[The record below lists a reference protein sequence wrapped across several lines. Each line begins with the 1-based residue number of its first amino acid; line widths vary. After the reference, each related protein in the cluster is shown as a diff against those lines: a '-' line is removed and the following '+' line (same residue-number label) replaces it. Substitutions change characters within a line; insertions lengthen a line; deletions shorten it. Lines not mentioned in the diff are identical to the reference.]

1 MKRILFVD
9 DEPKILDGL
18 RDLLRKQRKQWDM
31 VFALGGQE
39 ALAKLAEA
47 RFDVVVSDMR
57 MPGIDGVTLLKL
69 VKEQYPVT
77 ARIILS
83 GHAEREAVVAA
94 LPVAHQFL
102 SKPCDADVLRTVVDR
117 ACGLQALLHDDNV
130 RTVIGSVDHLP
141 SVPRTYWELTQA
153 TAQPDVD
160 LADLA
165 KLIERDAAMTA
176 KILQLVNSSYFG
188 LAQRQTSVQKAV
200 AYLGID
206 LLKALALTAH
216 VFSPATAP
224 AVKGFSLEGLQ
235 DHSMRTARL
244 AERFF
249 TDRARAAEAFTAAV
263 VHDVGKIV
271 LAMSVPGRLE
281 EVIRKS
287 KETGRMYHDLEKELL
302 GVTHAEVGGYLLG
315 LWGLPLTIVETV
327 AYHHH
332 PELVV
337 PTDILVAVHVANAL
351 SYPPGP
357 SPDPTAG
364 GRLNATFVEG
374 SPFGSKLSE
383 WRTIAEDELRA
394 TKRES

>member
-18 RDLLRKQRKQWDM
+18 RDLLRKERKQWDM

-39 ALAKLAEA
+39 ALDELARG

-57 MPGIDGVTLLKL
+57 MPGIDGVMLLKM
-69 VKEQYPVT
+69 VKEKYPAT

-83 GHAEREAVVAA
+83 GHAEREAVVNA

-117 ACGLQALLHDDNV
+117 ACGLQALLQDDNV
-130 RTVIGSVDHLP
+130 RTVIGRVDRLP
-141 SVPRTYWELTQA
+141 SVPRTYWELTEA
-153 TAQPDVD
+153 AAQPDVG

-165 KLIERDAAMTA
+165 KLVEKDAAMTA
-176 KILQLVNSSYFG
+176 KVLQLVNSSYFG
-188 LAQRQTSVQKAV
+188 LGQRQTSVQKAV

-216 VFSPATAP
+216 VFSSATGP

-235 DHSMRTARL
+235 DHSMLTARL
-244 AERFF
+244 AKSFIA
-249 TDRARAAEAFTAAV
+249 DPKRAAEAFTAAV

-271 LAMSVPGRLE
+271 LALCVPGRFE
-281 EVIRKS
+281 EVIRTTI
-287 KETGRMYHDLEKELL
+287 ETGRMPHDVEKELL
-302 GVTHAEVGGYLLG
+302 GVTHAEVGAYLLG
-315 LWGLPLTIVETV
+315 LWGLPLTIVEAV

-332 PELVV
+332 PELAH

-364 GRLNATFVEG
+364 GRLNAAFVEG
-374 SPFGSKLSE
+374 SPFGPKLEE
-383 WRTIAEDELRA
+383 WRTLAEGELRSA
-394 TKRES
+394 RKES

>member
-18 RDLLRKQRKQWDM
+18 KDLLRKQRKQWDM

-39 ALAKLAEA
+39 ALAQLAQG

-57 MPGIDGVTLLKL
+57 MPGVDGVTLLKI
-69 VKEQYPVT
+69 VKEKYPAM

-83 GHAEREAVVAA
+83 GHAEREAVVNA

-102 SKPCDADVLRTVVDR
+102 TKPCDTDVLRTVVDR
-117 ACGLQALLHDDNV
+117 ACGLQALLQDDNV
-130 RTVIGSVDHLP
+130 RTIIGSVDHLP

-153 TAQPDVD
+153 TAQADVC

-165 KLIERDAAMTA
+165 ALIERDAAMTA

-188 LAQRQTSVQKAV
+188 LAQRQTSVHKAV
-200 AYLGID
+200 AYLGIE

-216 VFSPATAP
+216 VFSSATGP
-224 AVKGFSLEGLQ
+224 VVEGFSLEGLQ
-235 DHSMRTARL
+235 DHSMQTARL
-244 AERFF
+244 AKRFV
-249 TDRARAAEAFTAAV
+249 TDQKSAADAFTAAV
-263 VHDVGKIV
+263 VHDIGKIV
-271 LAMSVPGRLE
+271 LAMSVPRRFE
-281 EVIRKS
+281 EVIRKTR
-287 KETGRMYHDLEKELL
+287 ETGRMDHDIEKELL
-302 GVTHAEVGGYLLG
+302 GVTHAEVGAYLLG

-327 AYHHH
+327 AYHHR
-332 PELVV
+332 PELVG
-337 PTDILVAVHVANAL
+337 PTHISVAVHVANAL
-351 SYPPGP
+351 SYPSGP

-364 GRLNATFVEG
+364 GRLNTTFVEG
-374 SPFGSKLSE
+374 SPFGSRLSE

-394 TKRES
+394 LGRES